1 MYLTFIIIMYI
12 DLLYSLYQYIIGV
25 PYDKLVSP
33 IRWILMYNPT
43 SKYILGI
50 SDEDTFK
57 ATQSLRHFTM
67 CLFYVMLFIPIKFIT
82 FVAFVCIFIT
92 YIVSLIY
99 LLGLKLAKIREKNI
113 KTYKN
118 KHPGKYL

>member
-1 MYLTFIIIMYI
+1 MYLTFITITYI

-57 ATQSLRHFTM
+57 ATQSLRHFIICFFLCHVIHTNKVYNIPRIR
-67 CLFYVMLFIPIKFIT
+67 LYFYHI
-82 FVAFVCIFIT
+82 
-92 YIVSLIY
+92 YIGSLIY
-99 LLGLKLAKIREKNI
+99 LLCLKLAKIREK
-113 KTYKN
+113 KYKDI
-118 KHPGKYL
+118 